1 MTIIN
6 QLPLALLSR
15 ALIIPLLYALI
26 TSAATL
32 AGGVLPMYTRLRLI
46 EQRYQ
51 VAFAGGAMVAIALFD
66 LIPEM
71 KAHNAVVLLLGFFS
85 IYLLEKLVLIHACHE
100 AECET
105 HVMGWPALIG
115 IASESL
121 LDGLAIAV
129 GFRVA
134 PALGLLI
141 ALAVFMHELP
151 RGLTTTVIMQEA
163 SYSRPKTW
171 AALAVD
177 AGFAPLGV
185 LLSGLLPAA
194 ALEPLLGFTAGVF
207 LYVGASDLLPEAH
220 RRFNLRVVL
229 ATLAGGGLIPA
240 LGSLLGR

>member
-1 MTIIN
+1 
-6 QLPLALLSR
+6 
-15 ALIIPLLYALI
+15 
-26 TSAATL
+26 
-32 AGGVLPMYTRLRLI
+32 MYTRLRLV
-46 EQRYQ
+46 EQRYM

-71 KAHNAVVLLLGFFS
+71 EAHNAVALMLGFFAV
-85 IYLLEKLVLIHACHE
+85 YLFEKLVMIHACGE

-115 IASESL
+115 IATESL
-121 LDGLAIAV
+121 IDGLAIAV

-141 ALAVFMHELP
+141 ALAVFAHELP
-151 RGLTTTVIMQEA
+151 RGLATTVIMQEA
-163 SYSRPKTW
+163 GYSRRQVW
-171 AALAVD
+171 AALLVD

-185 LLSGLLPAA
+185 LLSGLVPPSAF
-194 ALEPLLGFTAGVF
+194 EPLIGFTAGVF

-229 ATLAGGGLIPA
+229 VTVTGGGLIP
-240 LGSLLGR
+240 LLSRLLSL